1 MSNYQDELSD
11 LYAAYESNLRP
22 LLEDYANSCADLES
36 KHAANKEQLTSAY
49 KNDRHAMEQGYKDHK
64 DSLGEKTLT
73 RQNRLKA
80 EYLADRAVL
89 VASHS
94 GLEARR

>member
-1 MSNYQDELSD
+1 MSNYQDELSA
-11 LYAAYESNLRP
+11 LYAKYESNLRP

-36 KHAANKEQLTSAY
+36 KHADLKEQLTRAY
-49 KNDRHAMEQGYKDHK
+49 KNDRIAMEQGYKDHK
-64 DSLGEKTLT
+64 DSLDDKTLT